1 MALST
6 ISIRRNLSYAIA
18 LGMAG
23 CLLASLGCT
32 RRFYRE
38 RTDRDVEQILT
49 EKNCFDAWQIEQ
61 WHAYP
66 DPMAR
71 FADPTNPDRPPMPP
85 DDPGARMLSPN
96 PQRPGKAGVGFQQ
109 GTGYL
114 DLMSNWDAVNRAA
127 AAEEAQKESG
137 ATAPPATPTPTATPP
152 AAPPTATTPPAT
164 PPAPVPTAAG
174 ASCDALRPDRPYL
187 INLDQSVELGGFN
200 SREFQDRRE
209 DLYLTALPVAS
220 DRFSFAAQFLLA
232 GEVFRQWAGSQSP
245 EGRQNR
251 WSATTNT
258 GVAKLF
264 PTGALLLLDFANRTV
279 VDFANFPRTISQSTA
294 TLDLIQPLLRGG
306 GRAVTLEPLT
316 QSERDLLYQI
326 RSYARF
332 RKEFYVSIA
341 GGGGGSITGG
351 AFVPSGV
358 VIQANT
364 SPNAAVTGSGLFP
377 GTIPAV
383 NLVASNLQNLPGQAG
398 RLNLNKAIPPSAAG
412 YLGTLLQ
419 YAQIAIDDENIA
431 ALERFLNLFQAFKEG
446 GDVSQLQVDQV
457 EQQLLQ
463 GRSTRLTDEQQYGN
477 ALDQFKIQ
485 LGLPTALPIQ
495 LEDSPLR
502 PLIRQFRRYEQIF
515 RQFDEAAAASAGLG
529 SVEPARL
536 RAQLR
541 RLVQEAAITRGTQ
554 FQQTF
559 PARWAEVERIS
570 ADELAARLR
579 RISAE
584 RRRLLDRKADLERAG
599 QTLPD
604 ADQKR
609 LTQLDQDEE
618 VAEFEQALREYEARP
633 WMNDPIE
640 ARRPQI
646 QVTRFRIVINAFDLV
661 MGQARNER
669 LEALRTSWPPLPSTC
684 VNGTNLLSATEEEMF
699 DVTSRATV
707 ANRLDLMNARAQLTD
722 SWRQI
727 AVFANSLLGT
737 VNVHYHLGSA
747 SPLGQSRPFAL
758 GGSRYDH
765 ELILDYSL
773 PLVRMAER
781 NNYRAS
787 LIAFQRQRRATM
799 EAEDLAVQTVR
810 GEVRQLRVL
819 VENYRIQQRQV
830 ELAYLT
836 VENSLDTLK
845 APPAAGTQQ
854 STAAQAAALTNQLL
868 NAQSRVPTAQ
878 NNLLTVWINFLNT
891 RLQLY
896 RDLEMMPIDSRGVWT
911 DDRAT
916 RDCDGTCQQ
925 PSTGPQGPG
934 QPERV
939 GEHERLPEPRAGEP
953 GQAPPK

>member
-1 MALST
+1 MALSSV
-6 ISIRRNLSYAIA
+6 SIRRNLSYAIT
-18 LGMAG
+18 LGMAAT
-23 CLLASLGCT
+23 LLASLGCT
-32 RRFYRE
+32 RRFYRNA
-38 RTDRDVEQILT
+38 TDREVEQVLT
-49 EKNCFDAWQIEQ
+49 EKNCFDQWRIEQ

-85 DDPGARMLSPN
+85 DDPGAEMLSPN
-96 PQRPGKAGVGFQQ
+96 PQRPGKWGVGFAE

-114 DLMSNWDAVNRAA
+114 DIMANWDAANRAN

-137 ATAPPATPTPTATPP
+137 ATT
-152 AAPPTATTPPAT
+152 PAT
-164 PPAPVPTAAG
+164 PPAPVPVAAG
-174 ASCDALRPDRPYL
+174 ASCDPLKPERPYL
-187 INLDQSVELGGFN
+187 INLEQSVELGGFN

-209 DLYLTALPVAS
+209 DLYLTALPVTL

-232 GEVFRQWAGSQSP
+232 GEAFRQWAGSESP
-245 EGRQNR
+245 VGKQNN
-251 WSATTNT
+251 WTAINNV
-258 GVAKLF
+258 GVSKLF

-279 VDFANFPRTISQSTA
+279 VDFVHSPRTISQSTA

-351 AFVPSGV
+351 AFVPQGV
-358 VIQANT
+358 VVQSTVNAN
-364 SPNAAVTGSGLFP
+364 AGVTGSGL
-377 GTIPAV
+377 
-383 NLVASNLQNLPGQAG
+383 LPGIIPGAQLNGVNPQILPGVAG
-398 RLNLNKAIPPSAAG
+398 RLNLNRAIPPSAAG
-412 YLGTLLQ
+412 YLGTILE
-419 YAQIAIDDENIA
+419 YAQIAIDEENIA
-431 ALERFLNLFQAFKEG
+431 ALERFLRLFQAFKEG

-477 ALDQFKIQ
+477 AIDSFKIQ
-485 LGLPTALPIQ
+485 LGLPTALPLQ

-515 RQFDEAAAASAGLG
+515 RQFDEVTQVSAGLG
-529 SVEPARL
+529 NVDAGRL
-536 RAQLR
+536 RGELR
-541 RLVQEAAITRGTQ
+541 RLVQEAAITRGTR
-554 FQQTF
+554 FQESF
-559 PARWAEVERIS
+559 AARWAEIERVS
-570 ADELAARLR
+570 ADDLAARLR
-579 RISAE
+579 RFAEE
-584 RRRLLDRKADLERAG
+584 RRRLLDRKADFERTG
-599 QTLPD
+599 QTLPE
-604 ADQKR
+604 ADQQR
-609 LTQLDQDEE
+609 LTQIERDEDM
-618 VAEFEQALREYEARP
+618 AEFEQALREYEARP
-633 WMNDPIE
+633 WQNE
-640 ARRPQI
+640 ATDVRRRQI
-646 QVTRFRIVINAFDLV
+646 QTTRFRITINAFDLLL
-661 MGQARNER
+661 GEARNER
-669 LEALRTSWPPLPSTC
+669 LAGLRESWPPLPSLC
-684 VNGTNLLSATEEEMF
+684 VDGTNILTATEDQSF
-699 DVTSRATV
+699 ATVSRATV
-707 ANRLDLMNARAQLTD
+707 ANRLDLMNARGQLTD

-773 PLVRMAER
+773 PLVRMTER

-819 VENYRIQQRQV
+819 AENYRIQQRQV

-836 VENSLDTLK
+836 VENSLDTLR
-845 APPAAGTQQ
+845 APPAAGSQQ
-854 STAAQAAALTNQLL
+854 STAAAAAALTNQLL
-868 NAQSRVPTAQ
+868 SAQARVPTAQ
-878 NNLLTVWINFLNT
+878 NALLTNWINFLNT

-896 RDLEMMPIDSRGVWT
+896 RDLELMPIDSRGVWT

-916 RDCDGTCQQ
+916 RDCDSTCEQ
-925 PSTGPQGPG
+925 PPAGPQGPG
-934 QPERV
+934 QPER
-939 GEHERLPEPRAGEP
+939 GQLERLPEPRPGTP
-953 GQAPPK
+953 GQTPPQ

>member
-1 MALST
+1 MT
-6 ISIRRNLSYAIA
+6 
-18 LGMAG
+18 LGMAAT
-23 CLLASLGCT
+23 LLASLGCT
-32 RRFYRE
+32 RRFYRQ

-49 EKNCFDAWQIEQ
+49 EKNCFDEWRIEQ

-96 PQRPGKAGVGFQQ
+96 PQRPGKAGVGFQE

-114 DLMSNWDAVNRAA
+114 ELMANWDTVNRV
-127 AAEEAQKESG
+127 AAEEEAKKESG
-137 ATAPPATPTPTATPP
+137 AAAPTAPTATQP
-152 AAPPTATTPPAT
+152 AA
-164 PPAPVPTAAG
+164 VPTAAG
-174 ASCDALRPDRPYL
+174 ASCDPLRPERPYL

-232 GEVFRQWAGSQSP
+232 GEVIRQWAGSQSP
-245 EGRQNR
+245 EGRQNN
-251 WSATTNT
+251 WSAATNT

-306 GRAVTLEPLT
+306 GYAVTLEPLT
-316 QSERDLLYQI
+316 QSERDLLYQV

-351 AFVPSGV
+351 AFVPQGV
-358 VIQANT
+358 VVQSTVN
-364 SPNAAVTGSGLFP
+364 PNAGVTGSGLFP

-383 NLVASNLQNLPGQAG
+383 NVLASNLQNLPGQSG

-431 ALERFLNLFQAFKEG
+431 ALERFLKLFQAFKEG
-446 GDVSQLQVDQV
+446 GDISQLQVDQV

-515 RQFDEAAAASAGLG
+515 RQFDEAAQASAGLG

-541 RLVQEAAITRGTQ
+541 RLVKEAAITRGTQ

-570 ADELAARLR
+570 ADELTARLR

-604 ADQKR
+604 TDQKR

-640 ARRPQI
+640 ARRPQL

-669 LEALRTSWPPLPSTC
+669 LEALRSSWPPLPSLC
-684 VNGTNLLSATEEEMF
+684 VNGTNLLTATEEDSF
-699 DVTSRATV
+699 DVTSRETV

-773 PLVRMAER
+773 PLVRMQER

-799 EAEDLAVQTVR
+799 EAEDLAIQTVR

-819 VENYRIQQRQV
+819 LENYRIQQRQV

-836 VENSLDTLK
+836 VENSLDTLR
-845 APPAAGTQQ
+845 APPAAGSQA
-854 STAAQAAALTNQLL
+854 STAATAAALTNQLL

-878 NNLLTVWINFLNT
+878 NNLLTVWINYLNT

-896 RDLEMMPIDSRGVWT
+896 RDLELMPIDSRGVWT

-916 RDCDGTCQQ
+916 RDCDSTCHQ
-925 PSTGPQGPG
+925 PSGGPQGPG
-934 QPERV
+934 QLER
-939 GEHERLPEPRAGEP
+939 GQSERLPEPRPGEP
-953 GQAPPK
+953 GQTPPK

>member
-1 MALST
+1 MAFSSL
-6 ISIRRNLSYAIA
+6 SIRRNISYAIT
-18 LGMAG
+18 LGMAAT
-23 CLLASLGCT
+23 LLASLGCT
-32 RRFYRE
+32 RRFYRD

-49 EKNCFDAWQIEQ
+49 EKNCFDPWRIEQ

-85 DDPGARMLSPN
+85 DDPGAQMLSPN
-96 PQRPGKAGVGFQQ
+96 PQRPGKSGVGFQE
-109 GTGYL
+109 GTGYFEIL
-114 DLMSNWDAVNRAA
+114 SNWDAANRAT

-137 ATAPPATPTPTATPP
+137 AA
-152 AAPPTATTPPAT
+152 ATTPPA
-164 PPAPVPTAAG
+164 PVPVPTAAG
-174 ASCDALRPDRPYL
+174 ASCDPLRPERPYL
-187 INLDQSVELGGFN
+187 INLEQSVELGGFN

-232 GEVFRQWAGSQSP
+232 GEVFRQWAGKQSP

-251 WSATTNT
+251 WSATTNA
-258 GVAKLF
+258 GVSKLF

-351 AFVPSGV
+351 SFVPQGV
-358 VIQANT
+358 VIQSTVN
-364 SPNAAVTGSGLFP
+364 PNAGVGGSGLFP
-377 GTIPAV
+377 GTIPGV
-383 NLVASNLQNLPGQAG
+383 NLLGVNLQNLPGQSG
-398 RLNLNKAIPPSAAG
+398 RLNLNRAIPPSAAG
-412 YLGTLLQ
+412 YLGTILEF
-419 YAQIAIDDENIA
+419 AQIAIDDENIA
-431 ALERFLNLFQAFKEG
+431 ALERFLRLFQAFKEG

-477 ALDQFKIQ
+477 AIDSFKIQ
-485 LGLPTALPIQ
+485 LGLPTALPLQ

-515 RQFDEAAAASAGLG
+515 RQFDEATQASAGLG
-529 SVEPARL
+529 NVEPARL
-536 RAQLR
+536 RGELR

-554 FQQTF
+554 FQQNF
-559 PARWAEVERIS
+559 SARWAEIERIP
-570 ADELAARLR
+570 ADELTARLR
-579 RISAE
+579 RFAAE
-584 RRRLLDRKADLERAG
+584 RRQLLDRKADLERAG
-599 QTLPD
+599 QTLPE
-604 ADQKR
+604 ADQRR
-609 LTQLDQDEE
+609 LTQIEQSEDF
-618 VAEFEQALREYEARP
+618 AEFEQALRDYEARP
-633 WMNDPIE
+633 WQNEPAE
-640 ARRPQI
+640 VRRRQI
-646 QVTRFRIVINAFDLV
+646 QVTRFRIVINAFDLLL
-661 MGQARNER
+661 GEARNER
-669 LEALRTSWPPLPSTC
+669 LAGLRESWPPLPSLC
-684 VNGTNLLSATEEEMF
+684 VDGTNILTATEDASF
-699 DVTSRATV
+699 GTVSRVTV
-707 ANRLDLMNARAQLTD
+707 ANRLDLMNARGQLTD

-773 PLVRMAER
+773 PLVRMQER

-787 LIAFQRQRRATM
+787 LIAFQRQRRAMM

-819 VENYRIQQRQV
+819 AENYRIQQRQV

-836 VENSLDTLK
+836 VENSLDTLR
-845 APPAAGTQQ
+845 APPAAGSQQ
-854 STAAQAAALTNQLL
+854 STAAAAAALTNQLL
-868 NAQSRVPTAQ
+868 SAQARVPTAQ
-878 NNLLTVWINFLNT
+878 NALLTNWINYLNT

-896 RDLEMMPIDSRGVWT
+896 RDLELMPIDSRGVWT

-916 RDCDGTCQQ
+916 RDCDSSCEQ
-925 PSTGPQGPG
+925 PPTGPQGPG
-934 QPERV
+934 QPER
-939 GEHERLPEPRAGEP
+939 GEPERLPEPRPGTP
-953 GQAPPK
+953 GQTPPK